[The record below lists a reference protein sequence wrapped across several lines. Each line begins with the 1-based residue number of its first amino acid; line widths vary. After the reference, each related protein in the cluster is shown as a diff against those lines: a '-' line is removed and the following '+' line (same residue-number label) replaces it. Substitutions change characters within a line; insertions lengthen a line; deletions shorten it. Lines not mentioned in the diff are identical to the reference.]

1 MMYIQI
7 WNINMWAITNELR
20 LILFVQ
26 VYSIYFKITEES
38 PSTILSVYN
47 RYIDKCEACYSVKT
61 DESNRMQE
69 FILYGRIGEKDDC

>member
-1 MMYIQI
+1 M
-7 WNINMWAITNELR
+7 NNEIR

-38 PSTILSVYN
+38 SSTILSMYN
-47 RYIDKCEACYSVKT
+47 RYINKCEICYSVKT

-69 FILYGRIGEKDDC
+69 FILYGRIGEKNDC

>member
-1 MMYIQI
+1 M
-7 WNINMWAITNELR
+7 NNEIR

-38 PSTILSVYN
+38 PSTILSMYN
-47 RYIDKCEACYSVKT
+47 RYYDKCKACYSVKA

-69 FILYGRIGEKDDC
+69 FILYGRIGETNDC

>member
-1 MMYIQI
+1 MNSEI
-7 WNINMWAITNELR
+7 R

-38 PSTILSVYN
+38 PSKILTIYN
-47 RYIDKCEACYSVKT
+47 RYFQKSKECLLEKHE
-61 DESNRMQE
+61 ESERMKD